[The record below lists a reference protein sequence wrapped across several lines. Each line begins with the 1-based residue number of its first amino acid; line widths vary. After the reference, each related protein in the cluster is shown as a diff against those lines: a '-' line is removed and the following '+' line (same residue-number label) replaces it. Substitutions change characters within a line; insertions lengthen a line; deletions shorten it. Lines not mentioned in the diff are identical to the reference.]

1 MVVVQTQTPGET
13 TSVGS
18 LCIRIYHHAA
28 FQSHLSPFNM
38 SVLERDFNLAS
49 FPSCPPTSL
58 YRESKSAA
66 GNSPWCGGVC
76 KESRISMDPASCNTH
91 SSEATQHSVLKPCRD
106 KVQSCWAESEHLPQ
120 LRHSSSCLHSISGP
134 QLPTITVWHKSKTA
148 SKAVKITSSLQHFPL
163 PSKGSLNELVSS
175 VQALHVWLLVRH
187 SCAEVGGSCLL
198 PAPLC
203 WLEGMSGLLQ
213 VPQRHAVTFQ
223 TKPSHVSQYS
233 TAVGLAQAPCG
244 GASPARVLCSALRDS
259 ALPGHLGVPW
269 TSLGPWAL
277 LGVTAVFSVPCTSVA
292 PSRISNGLA
301 GCERC
306 FHPD

>member
-223 TKPSHVSQYS
+223 TKPAMFLSIPQLWAWPRLPVVVPAQLESS
-233 TAVGLAQAPCG
+233 AVP
-244 GASPARVLCSALRDS
+244 
-259 ALPGHLGVPW
+259 
-269 TSLGPWAL
+269 
-277 LGVTAVFSVPCTSVA
+277 
-292 PSRISNGLA
+292 
-301 GCERC
+301 
-306 FHPD
+306 